1 MFCFPE
7 TYKTRN
13 AFSESRFLYLD
24 ERGEKTD
31 LAISNNPNE
40 ENHEKIAE
48 KKKHG

>member
-1 MFCFPE
+1 MLFQNQDF
-7 TYKTRN
+7 YIWMK
-13 AFSESRFLYLD
+13 
-24 ERGEKTD
+24 GGGKTD